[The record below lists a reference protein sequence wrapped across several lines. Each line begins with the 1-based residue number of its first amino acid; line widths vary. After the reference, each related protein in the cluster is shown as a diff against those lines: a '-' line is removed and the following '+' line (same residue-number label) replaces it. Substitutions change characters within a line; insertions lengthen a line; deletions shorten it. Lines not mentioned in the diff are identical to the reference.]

1 MHILQPKHI
10 KISPEESE
18 KLLKDLNVTKAQ
30 LPKILLGDSG
40 LPEGCQVGDLIRLE
54 RKDGEGIVIYYRVVV

>member
-10 KISPEESE
+10 KMSPEESE
-18 KLLKDLNVTKAQ
+18 KLLKDLNITKAQ
-30 LPKILLGDSG
+30 LPKILLDDAG

-54 RKDGEGIVIYYRVVV
+54 RKDGDGIVIYYRVVV

>member
-10 KISPEESE
+10 KMSPEESE
-18 KLLKDLNVTKAQ
+18 KLLKDLNITKAQ
-30 LPKILLGDSG
+30 LPKILLGDVG

-54 RKDGEGIVIYYRVVV
+54 RKDGDGIAIYYRVVV